1 MPFLRKRTYT
11 TLLPLDTDVKPDTVE
26 LTPAPLV
33 TPLLPLGL
41 AVTLADALW
50 LALELPGLE
59 VGCALEPGF
68 DVLPPLLGDGVGD
81 AEGEAEPWLDPPLED
96 VGPALL
102 CGSDVTP
109 GEEVAAAEDS
119 TAEEATSLGVTGS
132 EVGVAEPVSGADAV
146 KEEVGS
152 VEISTAEEAVSE
164 MSDMMRLK
172 ICIICREAKDVAGP
186 LLCL

>member
-1 MPFLRKRTYT
+1 MPFFIKRTYT

-26 LTPAPLV
+26 LTPPAPLV

-68 DVLPPLLGDGVGD
+68 VVLPPLLGDGVGD

-96 VGPALL
+96 VGSALL

-109 GEEVAAAEDS
+109 GEEVAAAEDW

-132 EVGVAEPVSGADAV
+132 EVGAAEPVAGADAV

-152 VEISTAEEAVSE
+152 VKISTAEEAVSE

-186 LLCL
+186 LLL

>member
-1 MPFLRKRTYT
+1 M
-11 TLLPLDTDVKPDTVE
+11 
-26 LTPAPLV
+26 

-50 LALELPGLE
+50 LALELPWLE

-68 DVLPPLLGDGVGD
+68 VVLPPLLGDGVGD
-81 AEGEAEPWLDPPLED
+81 AEGEADDPAPWLDPPLED
-96 VGPALL
+96 VGSALL

-109 GEEVAAAEDS
+109 GEEVAAAEDW

-152 VEISTAEEAVSE
+152 VKVSTAEEAVSE
-164 MSDMMRLK
+164 MSDMVRLK
-172 ICIICREAKDVAGP
+172 ICMICREAKDVTGP
-186 LLCL
+186 LLRL